1 MAAASEL
8 AAFAVGE
15 ISQVL
20 STEKKSKKK
29 KADETSNLSSLFSVV
44 QAQKPVFMK
53 VAPTQKKIKETTDE
67 IKRDADSQN
76 KTAKRRKDDDIDSKN
91 ETGDLPVE
99 LSEKPSSNREAAMN
113 RINKKNPTPTP
124 EDPERLD
131 RTVFVGN
138 LPLTLKKKALKKYF
152 SKYGEVESVRFRS
165 AALAKP
171 NLSRKVGMKRKEFHS
186 ERHTLNGYV
195 VYKTAENA
203 NQAIASNGEEIDG
216 FHIRVDLAS
225 NDKAHDHQRSVFIG
239 NLPFDIE
246 EEPLRELF
254 TTCGNVESVRL
265 IRDRKTGI
273 GKGFGYVLFESK
285 DAVVFALKMNNAEFK
300 GRKIRVFPS
309 KDKPQ
314 TGWTCNCIKQVLSVR
329 FRDNANPS
337 LKATHL
343 VESKPHNTRKTARKR
358 QNTDKRDPLG
368 KASLAG
374 NPNFQ
379 EKEKTL
385 TKGTLIKT
393 ELWQKVHSGIN
404 SKSDL
409 LLRTV
414 LTKIQRGEKHSNK
427 LMSLKNSRIVRP

>member
-314 TGWTCNCIKQVLSVR
+314 TGQIQRQRKPKPQGHSFSGIKASQHKKDSKKKTKHR
-329 FRDNANPS
+329 QKGPPGKGFSGRKPKFPGKRKNFDKGDTNQNRTMAKGPQRNKQQKRPAAKDS
-337 LKATHL
+337 TH
-343 VESKPHNTRKTARKR
+343 KNTKRRKT
-358 QNTDKRDPLG
+358 
-368 KASLAG
+368 
-374 NPNFQ
+374 
-379 EKEKTL
+379 
-385 TKGTLIKT
+385 
-393 ELWQKVHSGIN
+393 
-404 SKSDL
+404 
-409 LLRTV
+409 
-414 LTKIQRGEKHSNK
+414 
-427 LMSLKNSRIVRP
+427 